1 MRAAPPPARPPVPP
15 ASPPSLPGS
24 EVLMSVPEHGLLCKE
39 QAPQLWPLGRC
50 GGGVAPSVQPYV
62 FLFDQ
67 RSPKPGISPLWKL
80 GVVGGQ
86 RSIFVR
92 GLRNGLLSF
101 PSHPSRLSCP
111 MRLGLGTFRKRV

>member
-1 MRAAPPPARPPVPP
+1 MRAASPPAHPPVPP
-15 ASPPSLPGS
+15 ASPPSRPGS
-24 EVLMSVPEHGLLCKE
+24 EVLTSVPEHGLLCKE
-39 QAPQLWPLGRC
+39 KAPQLWPLGRW

-67 RSPKPGISPLWKL
+67 RSPKPGIFPWREL

-86 RSIFVR
+86 RSISVR
-92 GLRNGLLSF
+92 GLQNGLLPF
-101 PSHPSRLSCP
+101 PSHPSKLSCL